1 MSDKEQLV
9 PVSTRQREKEMH
21 VKLLECILFIRKDEL
36 AMVVE
41 LIEMLLAGGRTL
53 ALRTFL
59 AILTCVTLEITTDPF
74 TLSSVEYS
82 EYSEV
87 TTELMRLWG
96 E

>member
-36 AMVVE
+36 AMDVE
-41 LIEMLLAGGRTL
+41 LIEMLL

-59 AILTCVTLEITTDPF
+59 AILTCVTLKITTDPF

-87 TTELMRLWG
+87 TTELMKLWG